1 MATPATTAI
10 TKDLTFYAA
19 PGTTDGAV
27 LGYDTTKNVG
37 FFGVVPVAQQTA
49 TDLASV
55 IALLKAYGLS
65 K

>member
-1 MATPATTAI
+1 MATPAI

-27 LGYDTTKNVG
+27 LGYDTAHNVG
-37 FFGVVPVAQQTA
+37 FFGVVPVVQQTV
-49 TDLASV
+49 TDLATV
-55 IALLKAYGLS
+55 IAALKAYGLS